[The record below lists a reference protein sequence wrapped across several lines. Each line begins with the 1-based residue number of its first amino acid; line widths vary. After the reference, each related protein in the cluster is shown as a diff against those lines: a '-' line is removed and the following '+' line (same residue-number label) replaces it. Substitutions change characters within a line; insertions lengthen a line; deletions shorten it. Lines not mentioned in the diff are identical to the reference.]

1 MSSSAWLAIIT
12 LFTIVGLTVCLMAA
26 WRALIW
32 CIATIVLAVQ
42 EEIHLD
48 SLDRIADTMEGR

>member
-12 LFTIVGLTVCLMAA
+12 LFTVVGLTVCVWAA

-32 CIATIVLAVQ
+32 CIATLVLAVQ
-42 EEIHLD
+42 REIHLD
-48 SLDRIADTMEGR
+48 SLDRIADTLEKP